1 MPCCIAIIQ
10 FAQCR
15 HSTLFKLGCT
25 AHCDSLCPVPDQR
38 ALVITRYLWSCE
50 DCHLRRWTASEDAR
64 SAAWTARIDAAAS
77 EASALPADTRRQ
89 LVDTLTLREQH
100 EEHRLEAARLLQVE
114 EIQWV
119 AEWTLEYGLM
129 VWDVCCQRSWEPRA
143 AARRVKQL
151 RALRLWDLVVTQD
164 ALRGRKELRREQT
177 PRSLY
182 QIATGQSGTSRA
194 CEVDADGDMQGLG
207 NRDSQRKALTG
218 TQTPTPAIR
227 PPPVFLA
234 EDINMGGT
242 PDENQEEIKQESEDE
257 DESGDVIM
265 TGLHS
270 SPVLGP
276 LEEPSLA
283 MRSRHQDDIPLD
295 RYE

>member
-50 DCHLRRWTASEDAR
+50 DCHLRQWTAKEDAR
-64 SAAWTARIDAAAS
+64 SAAWTARIDAAAA
-77 EASALPADTRRQ
+77 EASALPADTCRQ
-89 LVDTLTLREQH
+89 LVGTLTLREQH

-151 RALRLWDLVVTQD
+151 RALRLWDLVVTRD
-164 ALRGRKELRREQT
+164 ALRGRKELWREQT

-182 QIATGQSGTSRA
+182 QMAT
-194 CEVDADGDMQGLG
+194 GLG
-207 NRDSQRKALTG
+207 NRNSQRKALTG

-227 PPPVFLA
+227 PPPVFSA
-234 EDINMGGT
+234 EDANMGGT
-242 PDENQEEIKQESEDE
+242 RDEDQEEIKHEFEDE
-257 DESGDVIM
+257 DEPGDVIM

-276 LEEPSLA
+276 LEETSLA
-283 MRSRHQDDIPLD
+283 MRSRDQDDIPLD